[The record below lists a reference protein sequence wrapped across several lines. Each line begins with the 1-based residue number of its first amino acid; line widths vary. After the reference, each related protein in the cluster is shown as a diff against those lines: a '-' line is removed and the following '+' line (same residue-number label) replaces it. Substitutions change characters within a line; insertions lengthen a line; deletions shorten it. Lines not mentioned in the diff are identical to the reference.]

1 MNKKKTIGKRVTA
14 LVITI
19 LVFLVITGLHLLGVF
34 TFLENKSYDLR
45 VRFWADSSFS
55 RPSDEIVV
63 ILLDQDSLDWAQL
76 ERGWGWPW
84 PRQAYAEIV
93 DYMNFS
99 NAKGIAFDVIFSE
112 PSVYRNARQD
122 EIIDNAVRALEL
134 IELETEDQLG
144 IDRSPGGARDQET
157 TDRSPAG
164 SGPSAAGGRQTRSES
179 SFIQNEGVAG
189 TGRQLQSWA
198 EGYDM
203 QFRGGGSS
211 TRSIYRVVIDALQSL
226 SAREDDD
233 SFINASNDFGKVI
246 QTVMFSSQTGS
257 ALSWPSE
264 LNKPMFQTSN
274 FGPLL
279 QRFSVGQDEKGQFP
293 IMELAQSAGA
303 LGSVTGIPDSD
314 GVIRRLKPFTL
325 FDGKAIP
332 GLSTA
337 LLLVDGRGQHISY
350 NSRAGTIE
358 WDGVSIPVDKDGNT
372 LLRYRGDLNWNYHP
386 SRAMDILLSA
396 ESVARGENLQ
406 FGFYETP
413 MGTEWVMYTPGNFTG
428 TYVFFGFYAQGLFD
442 IFATPVSALYPG
454 MGCHI
459 TLLDNILKGDFIR
472 ESSNVLNLLILL
484 AVVILVV
491 GLTMFSDRILF
502 SVGGT
507 VILVLLVV
515 VGAFVFYQ
523 FGGLWVSMITY
534 VAGIL
539 AGFVTVTLYN
549 YATEGSQKRFIKSAF
564 SQYLSPKVIEQI
576 IQDPSQLK
584 LGGEKREMTA
594 IFTDVRAFSTISEAL
609 GDPAKLVELL
619 NFYLTRM
626 SNIVLDNQGTID
638 KYEGDAIIA
647 FFGAP
652 IHMDNHA
659 SLACRA
665 VINMKK
671 AEVEIN
677 RDALSQGLVTPE
689 VLKAMAAKGIISSI
703 DDPCPLF
710 TRIGMNTGDMVVGNM
725 GTPNKMDY
733 TIMGN
738 AVNLAA
744 RLEGVNKQYDTG
756 GILISEY
763 TRAHIGDE
771 FLMRRLSRVRVVG
784 INTPLRLY
792 ELLDIAAEASPE
804 LLEKVKN
811 WEQAF
816 DFYENRDFKAA
827 QDIFHM
833 ICSKY
838 TGDFT
843 AKKYNNRCIKFIS
856 SPPDDKA
863 WDNGVDNLTEK

>member
-1 MNKKKTIGKRVTA
+1 MAATKKIGKKLTA
-14 LVITI
+14 VII
-19 LVFLVITGLHLLGVF
+19 SVLVFFVITGLHLLGVF
-34 TFLENKSYDLR
+34 HFLEYKSYDMR
-45 VRFWADSSFS
+45 VRFWADSIYS
-55 RPSDEIVV
+55 RPSDEIAV

-84 PRQAYAEIV
+84 PRQAYAEVV
-93 DYMNFS
+93 DYMNLS
-99 NAKGIAFDVIFSE
+99 KANSIAFDVIFSE

-122 EIIDNAVRALEL
+122 EIIENAVGNLE
-134 IELETEDQLG
+134 EAEEENAVPAPRTESQRG
-144 IDRSPGGARDQET
+144 TG
-157 TDRSPAG
+157 
-164 SGPSAAGGRQTRSES
+164 GGRQS
-179 SFIQNEGVAG
+179 
-189 TGRQLQSWA
+189 
-198 EGYDM
+198 
-203 QFRGGGSS
+203 RGDGEEGSS
-211 TRSIYRVVIDALQSL
+211 RRSVFRIAIEALRSL
-226 SAREDDD
+226 SAREDDN
-233 SFINASNDFGKVI
+233 SFIQASLDYGHVV

-257 ALSWPSE
+257 AFNWPTDV
-264 LNKPMFQTSN
+264 NKPLFQPEN
-274 FGPLL
+274 FGHMLD
-279 QRFSVGQDEKGQFP
+279 RFSVGENEKAQFP
-293 IMELAQSAGA
+293 ITGLRNAAGA

-314 GVIRRLKPFTL
+314 GIIRRLRPFTL

-337 LLLVDGRGQHISY
+337 SLLVSGKGRQLSY
-350 NSRAGTIE
+350 NSKNNEINWEGTL
-358 WDGVSIPVDKDGNT
+358 IPIDKKGNV
-372 LLRYRGDLNWNYHP
+372 LLRYRGPLDKYIP
-386 SRAMDILLSA
+386 YRAMDILISA
-396 ESVARGENLQ
+396 EALKNGDEEYINSDYFLR
-406 FGFYETP
+406 P
-413 MGTEWVMYTPGNFTG
+413 DNFRD

-442 IFATPVSALYPG
+442 IFNTPISSVYPG

-459 TLLDNILKGDFIR
+459 TLLDNILQGDFLR
-472 ESSNVLNLLILL
+472 ESAEWLNILILL
-484 AVVILVV
+484 IVIVALVC
-491 GLTMFSDRILF
+491 LTMFSNRITL
-502 SVGGT
+502 SVTGMAIT
-507 VILVLLVV
+507 IAVIII
-515 VGAFVFYQ
+515 GAFTAFQ
-523 FGGLWVSMITY
+523 FSGLWLPMVTY
-534 VAGIL
+534 L
-539 AGFVTVTLYN
+539 AGTLAAFITVTLYN

-576 IQDPSQLK
+576 IHDPSQLK

-594 IFTDVRAFSTISEAL
+594 IFTDVRSFSTISEAL

-659 SLACRA
+659 ALACRA

-677 RDALSQGLVTPE
+677 REALEQGLVTPE
-689 VLKAMAAKGIISSI
+689 VIKAMLGKGIISSE
-703 DDPCPLF
+703 DAPPLF
-710 TRIGMNTGDMVVGNM
+710 TRLGVNTGDMVVGNM

-763 TRAHIGDE
+763 TRAHLGDE
-771 FLMRRLSRVRVVG
+771 FVLRPLSRVRVVG

-792 ELLDIAAEASPE
+792 ELLDTVSDAPPE
-804 LLEKVKN
+804 LPEMVKS

-816 DFYENRDFKAA
+816 NFYENREFSAA
-827 QDIFHM
+827 KDIFQA
-833 ICSKY
+833 IFDKNK
-838 TGDFT
+838 GDLA
-843 AKKYNNRCIKFIS
+843 AKKYLNRCIKFIS